1 MRPTGIR
8 MGLPM
13 PNAPVIKT
21 ATIARLARKY
31 TEANMI
37 ARVRVARMA
46 APTEGD
52 ELDWSNTAT
61 QLRVTYE
68 GRARIWSVAGAGA
81 NDYGDEMTA
90 FSSSY
95 VSLPLTVDDEATD
108 VQVDDI
114 VLVLEHPDPAVVGR
128 AFRVMD
134 VDAGGQF
141 PAARRLQ
148 VTGVQRSRNWEFV

>member
-1 MRPTGIR
+1 
-8 MGLPM
+8 M

-21 ATIARLARKY
+21 ATIHRLACKY
-31 TEANMI
+31 TEANMTATVRI
-37 ARVRVARMA
+37 ARMQQPAEY
-46 APTEGD
+46 TD
-52 ELDWSNTAT
+52 DDWSNVST
-61 QLRVTYE
+61 QLQVTYE
-68 GRARIWSVAGAGA
+68 GKARLWGVSSAGA

-95 VSLPLTVDDEATD
+95 VSLPLTVGDDNEPPD

-114 VLVLEHPDPAVVGR
+114 VLVLTHPDPAVVGR
-128 AFRVMD
+128 SFRVMD

-148 VTGVQRSRNWEFV
+148 VTGVQRSRNWEFVP

>member
-1 MRPTGIR
+1 
-8 MGLPM
+8 
-13 PNAPVIKT
+13 
-21 ATIARLARKY
+21 
-31 TEANMI
+31 
-37 ARVRVARMA
+37 
-46 APTEGD
+46 
-52 ELDWSNTAT
+52 
-61 QLRVTYE
+61 
-68 GRARIWSVAGAGA
+68 
-81 NDYGDEMTA
+81 MTA